1 MPTGISSTSA
11 GIPSVSRRSVP
22 LVVYGE
28 DRGRRASAAAVRRGS
43 AGSPRPLTVQEPHA
57 APAVR

>member
-28 DRGRRASAAAVRRGS
+28 DRGRRATPPRRCGG
-43 AGSPRPLTVQEPHA
+43 ARLEARGR
-57 APAVR
+57 

>member
-28 DRGRRASAAAVRRGS
+28 DRGRRATPPGGAPGLGWKPAAADSSGAAR
-43 AGSPRPLTVQEPHA
+43 SPGR
-57 APAVR
+57 